1 MILAGDGMQSLDF
14 LAMRDWNRYLWST
27 KVYATSPTDAS
38 SLEIPKSW
46 SANHDDFRKE
56 IVRTLRAFY
65 AWDVKEYS
73 YSEPD
78 GALGLSLQTFLISD
92 GHVDVISTVKDNS
105 SIVFWEIKS
114 IYGSLFP
121 DPNSKT
127 SSIPN
132 FENLQLRSFLENEL
146 DKKFPRFKPKK

>member
-1 MILAGDGMQSLDF
+1 MSLAGDGMQSLDF
-14 LAMRDWNRYLWST
+14 LALRDWQRYLWST

-56 IVRTLRAFY
+56 IVRALRAFY

-78 GALGLSLQTFLISD
+78 GALGLSLQLFLISD
-92 GHVDVISTVKDNS
+92 GHVDVISTVKNNS
-105 SIVFWEIKS
+105 SITFLEVKS
-114 IYGSLFP
+114 IYGSQFP
-121 DPNSKT
+121 GPNSKT
-127 SSIPN
+127 ASIPN
-132 FENLQLRSFLENEL
+132 FENLQLRSFLEKEL
-146 DKKFPRFKPKK
+146 DKNFPRFKPKK